1 MERLLSSVL
10 CQFVSTSTIKQS
22 PTLQDVPYYQETAQL
37 SDDELFITTNAR
49 VILSSLED
57 SATPDNINQFY
68 RSVSNTYAGINFLLV
83 TTSIT

>member
-22 PTLQDVPYYQETAQL
+22 LTLEDVLYGQEKAQL
-37 SDDELFITTNAR
+37 SDDELFVVTNAGL
-49 VILSSLED
+49 ILSSVED
-57 SATPDNINQFY
+57 SATPDTIRQFY